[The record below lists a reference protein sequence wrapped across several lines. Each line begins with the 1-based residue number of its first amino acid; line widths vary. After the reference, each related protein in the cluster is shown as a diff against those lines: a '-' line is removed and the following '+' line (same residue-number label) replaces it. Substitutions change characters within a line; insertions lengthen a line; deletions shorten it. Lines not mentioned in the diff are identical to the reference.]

1 MLYGVFFVFILAL
14 LFIQFFI
21 KDHLSK
27 WIILSFVGYWF
38 LALLFSIYNPY
49 GLYEVSSYAYFLL
62 ILNVMSFLI
71 GFSCIHI
78 SPLQVSCLVT
88 ENVSVLSTMQK
99 IINSKFFLG
108 IVLLGILV
116 CTNIYRQYAS
126 LLFLLDSRVD
136 AISLIAKENQGNIF
150 FQIYSF
156 LCPPLFYSLCAISAY
171 MILCYRRWGKIFLF
185 LLFLVLYSL
194 IGGGRASFLVFFMA
208 LLFCYFICRDIFHV
222 AKIKVSKF
230 AYLLIVILILLAY
243 IMMSWITAMRSGYFT
258 FNMEAI
264 IHGSEELNK
273 QFITYSLLPF
283 RLFDYALSNQYLDKI
298 GYQYGLSTF
307 DGLNRYAWIIL
318 KKFGITIS
326 LVSENTTD
334 FFQDSWISVGEDTV
348 ANYAYTNAI
357 YHYLDFGVLGIFIFP
372 FLFGIFFRLLI
383 KRFCKSFSVPL
394 YCLLFYLFF
403 VLMHMIFTWHIQ
415 KMYALAFIGIM
426 TFYSFKK
433 RKIVMKYSLK

>member
-1 MLYGVFFVFILAL
+1 
-14 LFIQFFI
+14 
-21 KDHLSK
+21 
-27 WIILSFVGYWF
+27 
-38 LALLFSIYNPY
+38 
-49 GLYEVSSYAYFLL
+49 
-62 ILNVMSFLI
+62 
-71 GFSCIHI
+71 
-78 SPLQVSCLVT
+78 
-88 ENVSVLSTMQK
+88 
-99 IINSKFFLG
+99 
-108 IVLLGILV
+108 
-116 CTNIYRQYAS
+116 
-126 LLFLLDSRVD
+126 
-136 AISLIAKENQGNIF
+136 
-150 FQIYSF
+150 
-156 LCPPLFYSLCAISAY
+156 
-171 MILCYRRWGKIFLF
+171 
-185 LLFLVLYSL
+185 
-194 IGGGRASFLVFFMA
+194 
-208 LLFCYFICRDIFHV
+208 
-222 AKIKVSKF
+222 
-230 AYLLIVILILLAY
+230 
-243 IMMSWITAMRSGYFT
+243 
-258 FNMEAI
+258 MEAI

-383 KRFCKSFSVPL
+383 KRFYKSFSVPL